1 MSLFSEWQ
9 ELANQER
16 DQRESDAFWKDY
28 FDQETEN
35 YKKIL
40 AVYQKPYSGKFSEL
54 AEGFSMEPLYFI
66 GFLDG
71 INTSLKQEIDLEGVT
86 PESDIELDID
96 YKKLYFN
103 MLECKANWLYS
114 LPEWDAILSV
124 EERKAI
130 TKEHRSSK
138 MFVNETVIGR
148 NDPCPC
154 GSGKKYKKCCGK
166 DK

>member
-16 DQRESDAFWKDY
+16 TQKEQDAFWQEY

-35 YKKIL
+35 YKKVL
-40 AVYQKPYSGKFSEL
+40 SQYKKPFSGKFSEL
-54 AEGFSMEPLYFI
+54 AEGFSMDKLYFM

-71 INTSLKQEIDLEGVT
+71 INTSLKQEIELEAVT
-86 PESDIELDID
+86 EDSKIKLDID

-103 MLECKANWLYS
+103 MLECKANWLYT

-124 EERKAI
+124 DERKEI
-130 TKEHRSSK
+130 TKEHRTSK
-138 MFVNETVIGR
+138 MFVNENTVGR